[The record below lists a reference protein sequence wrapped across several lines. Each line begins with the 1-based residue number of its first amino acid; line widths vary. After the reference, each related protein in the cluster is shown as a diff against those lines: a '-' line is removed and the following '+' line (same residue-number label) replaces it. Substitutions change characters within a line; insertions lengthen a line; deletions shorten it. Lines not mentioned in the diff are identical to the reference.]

1 MSPKDISPDLLKK
14 YLAGTCNPEEVEQVE
29 QWYAALNAEK
39 ADRREF
45 NQPRHLKKI
54 QEIVNLKTES
64 ETPPERA
71 DNVRPLAPGF
81 WRYAAAAVVILVG
94 SLGLYFYL
102 NTAQPASEPTAR
114 AVSIVNTEKQ
124 VVRHQLPDGSKVWLN
139 PDAKIQYAAGAFSET
154 SRTVSVE
161 GEAFFEVTKDPAR
174 PFFVKSNE
182 LLVKVLGTSFN
193 VKSNPDQSRYEV
205 SVVTGKVS
213 VSVPDRKGQAKSV
226 LLLPRQQAVFEV
238 ASGLLTSTELS
249 KFREKVDTWQ
259 PISLT
264 FEDEKL
270 SEIAMRLQKKYGIK
284 IRLANPNLANCRLK
298 ATFDHNRLAEILE
311 ITTQMVEATYE
322 MRGDSIVIDGEGC
335 GNAE

>member
-1 MSPKDISPDLLKK
+1 MNPKAISPDLLKK
-14 YLAGTCNPEEVEQVE
+14 YLEGKCNPDEVEQVE
-29 QWYAALNAEK
+29 QWYASLNNVTAESR
-39 ADRREF
+39 DF
-45 NQPRHLKKI
+45 DQPRHLKKI
-54 QEIVNLKTES
+54 QELIRHQTDDEIQ
-64 ETPPERA
+64 PEQP
-71 DNVRPLAPGF
+71 VKIRPLVPNV
-81 WRYAAAAVVILVG
+81 WRYAAAAVVLLIA
-94 SLGLYFYL
+94 SLGVYFYL
-102 NTAQPASEPTAR
+102 NTTQPAANPVAD
-114 AVSIVNTEKQ
+114 AVSIVNTQKQ

-139 PDAKIQYAAGAFSET
+139 PAAKIQYTARAFSKT

-174 PFFVKSNE
+174 PFFVKSNS

-193 VKSNPDQSRYEV
+193 VKSNSDQSWYEV

-213 VSVPDRKGQAKSV
+213 VSVPDRQGKAKSV

-284 IRLANPNLANCRLK
+284 IKLANPNLANCRLK

-335 GNAE
+335 GTVE